1 MKERERRETKDA
13 FILLSMHTTTATLHL
28 QRFCVQRS
36 HGRLQDLIPV
46 PRLQEDLHLHP
57 LLILALPQLTQFHLL
72 PQDAEVIAVQR
83 SQFAVKQVTR
93 WLEKYQLD
101 YITSLSKYFIG

>member
-1 MKERERRETKDA
+1 
-13 FILLSMHTTTATLHL
+13 MHTATAMLHL

-72 PQDAEVIAVQR
+72 PEDAEVIAVQR
-83 SQFAVKQVTR
+83 SQLAIKEVTW

-101 YITSLSKYFIG
+101 HIMSLSKYFIG